1 MASLPHTNSLR
12 RAESF
17 TDKAPNRNLAAPF
30 QHEEE
35 VRVSTSP
42 TKIRASEL
50 EFQFPPL
57 EEYADVT
64 FNKYCGPTPE
74 SNWVIPNV
82 LLVGAYPASQDDGET
97 FELISSILKL
107 GITKFVC
114 LQQEYRSHGVTEAM
128 WRSGQALRPYFEDV
142 RLIVKLKDTI
152 PELNGYDIVDDT
164 KLTFEHFPIKDCG
177 ITDDSRVLELA
188 RKLVKSIT
196 DHNVIYLH
204 CWGGHGRTG
213 TLVCIMLHLMYGLD
227 PVECMR
233 RCQFVHDLRQCPVA
247 VSSPQ
252 TQPQRD
258 QVTRIIN
265 RLMTQNRFLRRT
277 LSDSSL
283 TEPSSPTH
291 ERSPRSGHTT
301 PIPNRTK
308 MPSEHDHVETPES
321 SPSKPGSGNETN
333 GNHGGGG
340 GVTPESAQKKEFSI
354 SASFKQLFKKTP
366 QKSANDAD
374 NSGSTS
380 TSATASGSAAK
391 ASPPSSNT
399 NTGSSSG
406 GAIESETD
414 SNSGSGN
421 GHVRMDVPGDNAAQG
436 GSGSPRPPSIVQ
448 PPPSSSIFRSFRGL
462 GNK

>member
-1 MASLPHTNSLR
+1 
-12 RAESF
+12 
-17 TDKAPNRNLAAPF
+17 
-30 QHEEE
+30 
-35 VRVSTSP
+35 
-42 TKIRASEL
+42 
-50 EFQFPPL
+50 
-57 EEYADVT
+57 
-64 FNKYCGPTPE
+64 
-74 SNWVIPNV
+74 
-82 LLVGAYPASQDDGET
+82 
-97 FELISSILKL
+97 
-107 GITKFVC
+107 
-114 LQQEYRSHGVTEAM
+114 
-128 WRSGQALRPYFEDV
+128 
-142 RLIVKLKDTI
+142 
-152 PELNGYDIVDDT
+152 
-164 KLTFEHFPIKDCG
+164 
-177 ITDDSRVLELA
+177 
-188 RKLVKSIT
+188 
-196 DHNVIYLH
+196 
-204 CWGGHGRTG
+204 
-213 TLVCIMLHLMYGLD
+213 
-227 PVECMR
+227 MR

-321 SPSKPGSGNETN
+321 SPSKPGSGNDAN
-333 GNHGGGG
+333 GGSGGGGGGG

-366 QKSANDAD
+366 QKSASGDAD
-374 NSGSTS
+374 T
-380 TSATASGSAAK
+380 TSGSAVK
-391 ASPPSSNT
+391 AASSSASNT

-406 GAIESETD
+406 GAIDSETD
-414 SNSGSGN
+414 SNSGGGGGGSSSG